1 MNREPNKATKV
12 SKAGHDENDNHDK
25 LLKKV
30 VKKDAKAF
38 EKLYELTSK
47 SIFFYLYR
55 LLQNKESAEDIH
67 VEVYATVWKN
77 ADRFQG
83 KSKVKTWMFGI
94 ARNLALN
101 ELRKK
106 YRETQ
111 SIDRPIKDENSYKA
125 YNGFDR
131 QQYIQEA
138 LMKISEKHREILDL
152 VFFHEASYSEVAQLL
167 EIPENT
173 VKTRVYYAKAAL
185 KEKLVKMAV

>member
-1 MNREPNKATKV
+1 MNRKPNEAN
-12 SKAGHDENDNHDK
+12 EDK

-30 VKKDAKAF
+30 VQKDKKAF

-55 LLQNKESAEDIH
+55 LLQNRESAEDIH
-67 VEVYATVWKN
+67 VEVYATVWKS
-77 ADRFQG
+77 ADRFKG
-83 KSKVKTWMFGI
+83 NSKVTTWMFGI

-106 YRETQ
+106 HREDF
-111 SIDRPIKDENSYKA
+111 SIDRPIKDENSDKA
-125 YNGFDR
+125 FNGFER

-152 VFFHEASYSEVAQLL
+152 AFFHDTSYLEISKLL

-185 KEKLVKMAV
+185 KEQLVKMDRIN

>member
-1 MNREPNKATKV
+1 MNREPNKAKKVNHDAQNNHDELLTKV
-12 SKAGHDENDNHDK
+12 VQKDK
-25 LLKKV
+25 
-30 VKKDAKAF
+30 KAF
-38 EKLYELTSK
+38 EKLYEATSK

-55 LLQNKESAEDIH
+55 LLQNRESAEDIH

-77 ADRFQG
+77 ADRFKG

-106 YRETQ
+106 HNETQ
-111 SIDRPIKDENSYKA
+111 SIDRPIKDENSYKV

-131 QQYIQEA
+131 KQYIQEA
-138 LMKISEKHREILDL
+138 LMKISAKHREVLDF
-152 VFFHEASYSEVAQLL
+152 VFFHDASYSEIGQLL

-185 KEKLVKMAV
+185 KEKLVKMETCIK

>member
-1 MNREPNKATKV
+1 MNRKRDE
-12 SKAGHDENDNHDK
+12 AGEEK

-55 LLQNKESAEDIH
+55 LLQNRESAEDIH

-77 ADRFQG
+77 AGRFKG

-106 YRETQ
+106 HNEDQ
-111 SIDRPIKDENSYKA
+111 SIDRPIKDENSYKV
-125 YNGFDR
+125 YSGFDR
-131 QQYIQEA
+131 KQYIQEA
-138 LMKISEKHREILDL
+138 LMKISSKHREILDF
-152 VFFHEASYSEVAQLL
+152 VFFHEASYSEIGRLL
-167 EIPENT
+167 AIPENT

-185 KEKLVKMAV
+185 KEKLVKMAG

>member
-1 MNREPNKATKV
+1 MNRKLNKAGEV
-12 SKAGHDENDNHDK
+12 NHDE
-25 LLKKV
+25 LLRKV
-30 VKKDAKAF
+30 VQKDTKAF
-38 EKLYELTSK
+38 EKLYEVTSK

-67 VEVYATVWKN
+67 VEVYAMVWKN
-77 ADRFQG
+77 ADRFKG

-106 YRETQ
+106 HNETQ
-111 SIDRPIKDENSYKA
+111 SIDRPLKDERSYKI

-131 QQYIQEA
+131 QQYIQKA
-138 LMKISEKHREILDL
+138 LMKISTKHREILDF
-152 VFFHEASYSEVAQLL
+152 VFFHDASYSDIAQLL
-167 EIPENT
+167 DIPENT

-185 KEKLVKMAV
+185 KEKLVKMAS